1 MAGVKPSIPAFKLTF
16 AGSAQIESGPL
27 GYYPPTQPDALSQ
40 WPSQAVQERNC
51 PNWLKIWMA
60 GSFGQ
65 CYVMAARVMHREE

>member
-51 PNWLKIWMA
+51 PNWLKSGWPVPLDSA
-60 GSFGQ
+60 T
-65 CYVMAARVMHREE
+65 